1 MQSLDAMA
9 TLMKSVAPDWE
20 SAPMLRVETALEEL
34 LANSVTHG
42 GALANASASDI
53 WLGAAL
59 CGERMQLR
67 YEDGFAPFD
76 PMDQIDQAL
85 RRTAN
90 PLAQRPPGGLGLLM
104 VFRMADGFS
113 YQRTD
118 GRNRIDLAFVRQK
131 PG

>member
-1 MQSLDAMA
+1 MQSLEAMA
-9 TLMKSVAPDWE
+9 TLLKSVAPDWE
-20 SAPMLRVETALEEL
+20 SEPLLRAETALEEL

-42 GALANASASDI
+42 GAAAQAPDTDI

-59 CGERMQLR
+59 CGERLQLR

-76 PMDQIDQAL
+76 PMEQIDSAL
-85 RRTAN
+85 RRTTH
-90 PLAQRPPGGLGLLM
+90 PLEQRPPGGLGLLM

-118 GRNRIDLAFVRQK
+118 GRNRIDLDFVRRK
-131 PG
+131 SA